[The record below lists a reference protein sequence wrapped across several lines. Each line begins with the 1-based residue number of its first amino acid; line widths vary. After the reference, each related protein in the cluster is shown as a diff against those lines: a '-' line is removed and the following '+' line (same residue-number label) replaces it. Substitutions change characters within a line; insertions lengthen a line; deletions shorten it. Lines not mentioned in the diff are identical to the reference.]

1 LRAAPRPAPVGAGLL
16 GEGGREEVVPLAEET
31 FRSGFVGVVGRPNV
45 GKSTL
50 VNALVGRKVAIVSEK
65 PQTTRNRILGVLNG
79 PGYQMV
85 FLDTPGMIE
94 PRCELDQY
102 MVKIARGTVAD
113 VDVVLLV
120 VDGTERPGPAE
131 RALVASFPRKGV
143 AAVLAVNKVDLL
155 GPAETA
161 RALESYGELYAFRRT
176 VPVSALLGT
185 NLDELRQAVYD
196 CLPPG
201 PRYYPEGMVTDQ
213 PDHFYVAEIV
223 REKILEL
230 VREEVPYAV
239 AVVVEE
245 ITSRPNGMLYIRAY
259 VFCERAGQRGILVG
273 QNARVLKTAGTRARQ
288 ELEQYFGKRIYL
300 DLWVKVRRDWRDDP
314 STLQQLG
321 YRFK

>member
-1 LRAAPRPAPVGAGLL
+1 VS
-16 GEGGREEVVPLAEET
+16 GEGDALAEET

-79 PGYQMV
+79 SGCQMV

-102 MVKIARGTVAD
+102 MVKITRGTVSD

-120 VDGTERPGPAE
+120 VDGTQNPGPGE
-131 RALVASFPRKGV
+131 RALVASFPRKPV

-155 GPAETA
+155 TGPKAA
-161 RALESYGELYAFRRT
+161 AALEAYRELYAFRHA
-176 VPVSALLGT
+176 VAISALLGT
-185 NLDELRQAVYD
+185 NLDLLRDAIYD

-201 PRYYPEGMVTDQ
+201 PRYYPEDLVTDQ
-213 PDHFYVAEIV
+213 PDHFYVAEVI
-223 REKILEL
+223 REKVLDL
-230 VREEVPYAV
+230 VRDEVPYAV

-245 ITSRPNGMLYIRAY
+245 ITPRRDDLIYIRAY
-259 VFCERAGQRGILVG
+259 LYCERAGQRGILVG
-273 QNARVLKTAGTRARQ
+273 HNARVLKTAGTRARQ
-288 ELEQYFGKRIYL
+288 ELEAYFGKKIYL

-321 YRFK
+321 YRLK